1 VKYFDPEKQSFAVI
15 VFIFLS
21 LLFTYPTIVQLSTHL
36 IGGTADGWQFPWNNY
51 IFRERVLNG
60 QDPYYT
66 DFVFYPM
73 GVSLILHGYTEFNDV
88 IGLILHPFFNDVA
101 VTNLMVIFA
110 TFLSGFG
117 AYLLTRELTGNWIAA
132 LFAGI
137 AFAFCPFRMLRIIG
151 HIHMA
156 LTQFIPLAIW
166 AILKMATE
174 SRGRPGA
181 RPQSGDHKGRP
192 YRYAIL
198 TGLFFA
204 LASYCNYYF
213 VIYLLIAFVLIVAYG
228 LARYPEWRTI
238 AFLRNLIIS
247 GGVAVLLLLP
257 VAFHT
262 YLLLKSGTAKS
273 YSGEEV
279 FYVKNA
285 ADLGDYLRVAPLNR
299 AILAWLGES
308 PLIWPYSKVTSG
320 LIVLLLFIPGIIFVF
335 IKRPRYFGLLL
346 FSGIMFF
353 LLSLGP
359 YLQITDSFRLP
370 MPYNLISGMPI
381 LSHARSPERFGI
393 MVNLVMAIVAG
404 YGVSLISTKISGTL
418 KTVVCSAAFLLLLF
432 ELATIPF
439 PMESFDPPKI
449 FYQLAKNKGNALLS
463 LPFYPGNIRA
473 KQYMRFQSVHEQKVL
488 DGRVSRNPY
497 PPIQYVKGLPITKT
511 FHSMTVGNKMDRN
524 VIETDSNAAPFFREL
539 FRVRTLALY
548 PPFSQRQG
556 YQDYVKA
563 VFPDAQL
570 LSDEKQILVYN
581 LPEQQLRNYRLSI
594 HDQAISYFLLENW
607 QVERRT
613 YRLVIKGPQAKLL
626 LPDLKSDELLK
637 LKLLMRGNKLKSG
650 EINLQMQIGNYSVGS
665 NSLKPNFR
673 LWKMEIPGQVITKEG
688 RIAQINVKKSSEDST
703 AEIESIAVDISRK

>member
-1 VKYFDPEKQSFAVI
+1 MKYLDPEKTTFAVV

-60 QDPYYT
+60 EDPYYT
-66 DFVFYPM
+66 DSVFYPM

-88 IGLILHPFFNDVA
+88 IGLVLHPFFNDVA

-117 AYLLTRELTGNWIAA
+117 AYLLTRELTGSALGG

-166 AILKMATE
+166 AMLKMAKT
-174 SRGRPGA
+174 
-181 RPQSGDHKGRP
+181 QNIK
-192 YRYAIL
+192 YAIL

-204 LASYCNYYF
+204 LACYCNYYF
-213 VIYLLIAFVLIVAYG
+213 VIYLLIAFMLIVAYG
-228 LARYPEWRTI
+228 LVRYKEWRTI
-238 AFLRNLIIS
+238 PFLRNLLIS
-247 GGVAVLLLLP
+247 GAVAFLLLLP
-257 VAFHT
+257 VAYHT
-262 YLLLKSGTAKS
+262 YVLIKTGTAES
-273 YSGEEV
+273 YSGEEA

-299 AILAWLGES
+299 AILSALDQS

-320 LIVLLLFIPGIIFVF
+320 LVVLLMFIPGIILVF
-335 IKRPRYFGLLL
+335 KKRPRYFGVLL
-346 FSGIMFF
+346 FSGFIFF

-359 YLQITDSFRLP
+359 YLQITDSLRLP

-393 MVNLVMAIVAG
+393 MVNLTMAIVAG
-404 YGVSLISTKISGTL
+404 YALSLISGKRKIA
-418 KTVVCSAAFLLLLF
+418 VCSVVFLVLLF
-432 ELATIPF
+432 ELSTIPY
-439 PMESFDPPKI
+439 PMEAFDPPKI
-449 FYQLAKNKGNALLS
+449 FYQLGKNKGNTLLS
-463 LPFYPGNIRA
+463 LPFYAGNIRA
-473 KQYMRFQSVHEQKVL
+473 KQYMRFQSVHEQRVM

-511 FHSMTVGNKMDRN
+511 FHLMTVANRMDPKF
-524 VIETDSNAAPFFREL
+524 IETDRDVAPLFREL
-539 FRVRTLALY
+539 FRVRTIALF
-548 PPFSQRQG
+548 PPFSQSQQN
-556 YQDYVKA
+556 QDYVKA

-570 LSDEKQILVYN
+570 LSTEKDILVYN
-581 LPEQQLRNYRLSI
+581 LPEQQINSYTLSI
-594 HDQAISYFLLENW
+594 KDPAILFFLIENW
-607 QVERRT
+607 QIEHRT
-613 YRLVIKGPQAKLL
+613 YGVVCPTDQAKLL
-626 LPDLKSDELLK
+626 LPDLKSNELLHLN
-637 LKLLMRGNKLKSG
+637 LKLRGNKLKSG
-650 EINLQMQIGNYSVGS
+650 EINLQMQVGDHFIGTNA
-665 NSLKPNFR
+665 LKPNFR
-673 LWKMEIPGQVITKEG
+673 PWKIEIPGDVVVKNG
-688 RIAQINVKKSSEDST
+688 RVAQINIQKTSSDSIVELQSIGI
-703 AEIESIAVDISRK
+703 EITHK

>member
-1 VKYFDPEKQSFAVI
+1 MKYLNPEKPIFAVI
-15 VFIFLS
+15 VFAFLS

-51 IFRERVLNG
+51 IFRERVLHG

-66 DFVFYPM
+66 NYVFYPM

-88 IGLILHPFFNDVA
+88 VGLILSPFFNDVA

-117 AYLLTRELTGNWIAA
+117 AYLLTRELTGSALA
-132 LFAGI
+132 GLFAGI

-156 LTQFIPLAIW
+156 LTQFLPLAIW
-166 AILKMATE
+166 AILKMAKT
-174 SRGRPGA
+174 
-181 RPQSGDHKGRP
+181 QKIK
-192 YRYAIL
+192 YAIL

-204 LASYCNYYF
+204 LACYCNYYF
-213 VIYLLIAFVLIVAYG
+213 VIYLLIALLLIVAYG
-228 LARYPEWRTI
+228 VVRYKEWRTV

-247 GGVAVLLLLP
+247 GAVAVLLLLP
-257 VAFHT
+257 VAYHT
-262 YLLLKSGTAKS
+262 YLLLKTGTAES
-273 YSGEEV
+273 YSGEEA

-299 AILAWLGES
+299 AILYALDKS

-320 LIVLLLFIPGIIFVF
+320 LIVLLMFIPGIIFVF
-335 IKRPRYFGLLL
+335 MKRPRYFGVLL
-346 FSGIMFF
+346 FSGFVFF

-404 YGVSLISTKISGTL
+404 YTLSLISTKFSGTRNI
-418 KTVVCSAAFLLLLF
+418 VICSGVFLLLLF
-432 ELATIPF
+432 ELATIPY
-439 PMESFDPPKI
+439 PMEAFDPPKI
-449 FYQLAKNKGNALLS
+449 FSQLAKNKGNTLLS
-463 LPFYPGNIRA
+463 LPFYVGNIRA
-473 KQYMRFQSVHEQKVL
+473 KQYMRFQSVHEQRVM

-511 FHSMTVGNKMDRN
+511 FHLMTVSNRLDPK
-524 VIETDSNAAPFFREL
+524 VIETDRDVAPLFREL
-539 FRVRTLALY
+539 FRVRTIALF
-548 PPFSQRQG
+548 PPFSQSQQN
-556 YQDYVKA
+556 QDYVKA

-570 LSDEKQILVYN
+570 LSNEKQILVYN
-581 LPEQQLRNYRLSI
+581 LPEQQIHSYSVSI
-594 HDQAISYFLLENW
+594 KDPAILFFLLENW
-607 QVERRT
+607 QIEHRT
-613 YRLVIKGPQAKLL
+613 YGVVCRTDQAKLL
-626 LPDLKSDELLK
+626 LPDLKSNELLHLN
-637 LKLLMRGNKLKSG
+637 LKLRGNKLKSG
-650 EINLQMQIGNYSVGS
+650 EMNLQMQVGDHFIGTNA
-665 NSLKPNFR
+665 LKPNFR
-673 LWKMEIPGQVITKEG
+673 PWKIEIPGDVVVKNG
-688 RIAQINVKKSSEDST
+688 RVAQINIQKASADSIV
-703 AEIESIAVDISRK
+703 ELQSISVQISRK